1 MIRLGELLKV
11 IDLDGPSIGVYIDTS
26 PYMAR
31 RIDEEKLP
39 DYYDREVL
47 QIMFD
52 TTEIDYENYQAD
64 FLVEVKIAGPMLE
77 EDKKWKRQ
85 H

>member
-1 MIRLGELLKV
+1 MVKLGDLLKV
-11 IDLDGPSIGVYIDTS
+11 IELDGPSIGVYIDTS

-39 DYYDREVL
+39 DYYDREVM
-47 QIMFD
+47 QILFD

>member
-1 MIRLGELLKV
+1 MIKLGELLKV

-39 DYYDREVL
+39 DYYDREVM
-47 QIMFD
+47 QILFD

>member
-11 IDLDGPSIGVYIDTS
+11 INLDGPSIGVYIDTS

-39 DYYDREVL
+39 DYYDREVM
-47 QIMFD
+47 QILFD

-77 EDKKWKRQ
+77 DDKKWKRQ

>member
-26 PYMAR
+26 SYMAR

-47 QIMFD
+47 QILFD

-77 EDKKWKRQ
+77 EDKKWKRK

>member
-11 IDLDGPSIGVYIDTS
+11 IDLYGPSIGVYIDTS

-39 DYYDREVL
+39 DYYDREVM
-47 QIMFD
+47 QILFD

>member
-47 QIMFD
+47 QILFD

>member
-39 DYYDREVL
+39 DYYDREVM
-47 QIMFD
+47 QILFD

-64 FLVEVKIAGPMLE
+64 FLVEVKIAGPLLE

>member
-39 DYYDREVL
+39 DYCDREVL
-47 QIMFD
+47 QILFD

>member
-31 RIDEEKLP
+31 RIAEGKLP
-39 DYYDREVL
+39 DYYDREVM
-47 QIMFD
+47 QILFD

>member
-1 MIRLGELLKV
+1 MIKLGELLKM
-11 IDLDGPSIGVYIDTS
+11 IDLDGPSISVYIDTS

-47 QIMFD
+47 QILFD

-64 FLVEVKIAGPMLE
+64 FLVEVTIAGPMLE
-77 EDKKWKRQ
+77 EDI
-85 H
+85 

>member
-39 DYYDREVL
+39 DCYDREVL
-47 QIMFD
+47 QILFD

>member
-39 DYYDREVL
+39 DYYDREVM
-47 QIMFD
+47 QILFD

-77 EDKKWKRQ
+77 DDKKWKRQ

>member
-11 IDLDGPSIGVYIDTS
+11 IELDGPSIGVYIDTS

-47 QIMFD
+47 QILFD

>member
-39 DYYDREVL
+39 DYYDREVM
-47 QIMFD
+47 QILFD

-77 EDKKWKRQ
+77 ENKKWKRQ

>member
-39 DYYDREVL
+39 DYYDREVM
-47 QIMFD
+47 QILFD